1 MKVITQKHIEII
13 EELKKRAVEDKSK
26 LDGVLLNSEKDLFCI
41 SINALEST
49 KKRLKIDLLEQ
60 EKKNVED
67 QLSNLND

>member
-1 MKVITQKHIEII
+1 MKIITQKHIEII
-13 EELKKRAVEDKSK
+13 EELKKRAEDDKLK
-26 LDGVLLNSEKDLFCI
+26 LDGVLLNNEKDLFCR

-49 KKRLKIDLLEQ
+49 KKRLKIDLLKQ